1 MDRLIYTAL
10 SGASQTLYEQQIS
23 ANNLANVNT
32 NGFRADM
39 AMATNDKVKGG
50 GFDTRYMAQEGASGV
65 NDSTGVAE
73 KTERPLDV
81 AIQGAGYIA
90 VQDKN
95 GNEVYTRNGNIQQDD
110 QGQLAIDGN
119 LVLGDNGPII
129 LPPNA
134 IASFGSDGTLSV
146 TPDDGDVT
154 ATMDIDRLKLVDIPV
169 ANLAK
174 NPEGMLITADGVP
187 AQRDENIKVS
197 GGFLEGSNV
206 SAVSEMMSSI
216 AMNAALWISKTGLSA
231 QDAEMSA
238 IANNIANVNT
248 TGFKR
253 DRVMFQDLFYQ
264 TQEAPGAMLDQNN
277 IMPTGLQ
284 FGSGVRIVGT
294 QKTFTEGN
302 VETTDNAMN
311 VAIMGQGFLQVQKA
325 NGDIAY
331 TRDGNLQVNADGVL
345 TNSQGLPLQP
355 EIDVPA
361 GATNVAFGED
371 GTVTAIL
378 PGDSDATEL
387 GQLTLVN
394 FANPAG
400 LSAEGDNLY
409 LETAASGQPT
419 EGVPGEDGL
428 GTLQDNALE
437 GSNVDIVN
445 EMVAMITVQRAYE
458 MNAKMVSAADDML
471 QYISQTL

>member
-39 AMATNDKVKGG
+39 AMVTNDKVKGS

-90 VQDKN
+90 VQDKH

-110 QGQLAIDGN
+110 QGQLTI
-119 LVLGDNGPII
+119 
-129 LPPNA
+129 
-134 IASFGSDGTLSV
+134 DGTLSV

-174 NPEGMLITADGVP
+174 NPEGMLVTSDGIP

-216 AMNAALWISKTGLSA
+216 AMNRQFEAQIKMMKT
-231 QDAEMSA
+231 AE
-238 IANNIANVNT
+238 
-248 TGFKR
+248 
-253 DRVMFQDLFYQ
+253 
-264 TQEAPGAMLDQNN
+264 
-277 IMPTGLQ
+277 
-284 FGSGVRIVGT
+284 
-294 QKTFTEGN
+294 
-302 VETTDNAMN
+302 
-311 VAIMGQGFLQVQKA
+311 
-325 NGDIAY
+325 DI
-331 TRDGNLQVNADGVL
+331 
-345 TNSQGLPLQP
+345 
-355 EIDVPA
+355 
-361 GATNVAFGED
+361 
-371 GTVTAIL
+371 
-378 PGDSDATEL
+378 SDAGNRL
-387 GQLTLVN
+387 LR
-394 FANPAG
+394 
-400 LSAEGDNLY
+400 
-409 LETAASGQPT
+409 
-419 EGVPGEDGL
+419 
-428 GTLQDNALE
+428 
-437 GSNVDIVN
+437 GS
-445 EMVAMITVQRAYE
+445 
-458 MNAKMVSAADDML
+458 
-471 QYISQTL
+471 

>member
-110 QGQLAIDGN
+110 QGQLTIDGN

-154 ATMDIDRLKLVDIPV
+154 ATMDIDRLKLV
-169 ANLAK
+169 
-174 NPEGMLITADGVP
+174 PEGMLITADGVP

-216 AMNAALWISKTGLSA
+216 AMNRQFEAQIKMMKT
-231 QDAEMSA
+231 AE
-238 IANNIANVNT
+238 
-248 TGFKR
+248 
-253 DRVMFQDLFYQ
+253 
-264 TQEAPGAMLDQNN
+264 
-277 IMPTGLQ
+277 
-284 FGSGVRIVGT
+284 
-294 QKTFTEGN
+294 
-302 VETTDNAMN
+302 
-311 VAIMGQGFLQVQKA
+311 
-325 NGDIAY
+325 DI
-331 TRDGNLQVNADGVL
+331 
-345 TNSQGLPLQP
+345 
-355 EIDVPA
+355 
-361 GATNVAFGED
+361 
-371 GTVTAIL
+371 
-378 PGDSDATEL
+378 SDAGNRL
-387 GQLTLVN
+387 LR
-394 FANPAG
+394 
-400 LSAEGDNLY
+400 
-409 LETAASGQPT
+409 
-419 EGVPGEDGL
+419 
-428 GTLQDNALE
+428 
-437 GSNVDIVN
+437 GS
-445 EMVAMITVQRAYE
+445 
-458 MNAKMVSAADDML
+458 
-471 QYISQTL
+471 

>member
-50 GFDTRYMAQEGASGV
+50 GFDTRYMAQGRGQRRERQHRCCGENRASAGCG
-65 NDSTGVAE
+65 DS
-73 KTERPLDV
+73 
-81 AIQGAGYIA
+81 GAGYIA

-110 QGQLAIDGN
+110 QGQLTIDGN

-174 NPEGMLITADGVP
+174 NAEGMLITADGVP

-216 AMNAALWISKTGLSA
+216 AMNRQFEAQIKMMKT
-231 QDAEMSA
+231 AE
-238 IANNIANVNT
+238 
-248 TGFKR
+248 
-253 DRVMFQDLFYQ
+253 
-264 TQEAPGAMLDQNN
+264 
-277 IMPTGLQ
+277 
-284 FGSGVRIVGT
+284 
-294 QKTFTEGN
+294 
-302 VETTDNAMN
+302 
-311 VAIMGQGFLQVQKA
+311 
-325 NGDIAY
+325 DI
-331 TRDGNLQVNADGVL
+331 
-345 TNSQGLPLQP
+345 
-355 EIDVPA
+355 
-361 GATNVAFGED
+361 
-371 GTVTAIL
+371 
-378 PGDSDATEL
+378 SDAGNRL
-387 GQLTLVN
+387 
-394 FANPAG
+394 
-400 LSAEGDNLY
+400 LS
-409 LETAASGQPT
+409 
-419 EGVPGEDGL
+419 
-428 GTLQDNALE
+428 
-437 GSNVDIVN
+437 GS
-445 EMVAMITVQRAYE
+445 
-458 MNAKMVSAADDML
+458 
-471 QYISQTL
+471 

>member
-110 QGQLAIDGN
+110 QGQLTIDGN

-174 NPEGMLITADGVP
+174 NPEGMLITADGV
-187 AQRDENIKVS
+187 
-197 GGFLEGSNV
+197 
-206 SAVSEMMSSI
+206 
-216 AMNAALWISKTGLSA
+216 
-231 QDAEMSA
+231 
-238 IANNIANVNT
+238 
-248 TGFKR
+248 
-253 DRVMFQDLFYQ
+253 
-264 TQEAPGAMLDQNN
+264 
-277 IMPTGLQ
+277 
-284 FGSGVRIVGT
+284 
-294 QKTFTEGN
+294 
-302 VETTDNAMN
+302 
-311 VAIMGQGFLQVQKA
+311 
-325 NGDIAY
+325 
-331 TRDGNLQVNADGVL
+331 L

-378 PGDSDATEL
+378 PGDSDVTEL

>member
-146 TPDDGDVT
+146 TTDDGDVT

-216 AMNAALWISKTGLSA
+216 AMNRQFEAQIKMMKT
-231 QDAEMSA
+231 AE
-238 IANNIANVNT
+238 
-248 TGFKR
+248 
-253 DRVMFQDLFYQ
+253 
-264 TQEAPGAMLDQNN
+264 
-277 IMPTGLQ
+277 
-284 FGSGVRIVGT
+284 
-294 QKTFTEGN
+294 
-302 VETTDNAMN
+302 
-311 VAIMGQGFLQVQKA
+311 
-325 NGDIAY
+325 DI
-331 TRDGNLQVNADGVL
+331 
-345 TNSQGLPLQP
+345 
-355 EIDVPA
+355 
-361 GATNVAFGED
+361 
-371 GTVTAIL
+371 
-378 PGDSDATEL
+378 SDAGNRL
-387 GQLTLVN
+387 LR
-394 FANPAG
+394 
-400 LSAEGDNLY
+400 
-409 LETAASGQPT
+409 
-419 EGVPGEDGL
+419 
-428 GTLQDNALE
+428 
-437 GSNVDIVN
+437 GS
-445 EMVAMITVQRAYE
+445 
-458 MNAKMVSAADDML
+458 
-471 QYISQTL
+471 